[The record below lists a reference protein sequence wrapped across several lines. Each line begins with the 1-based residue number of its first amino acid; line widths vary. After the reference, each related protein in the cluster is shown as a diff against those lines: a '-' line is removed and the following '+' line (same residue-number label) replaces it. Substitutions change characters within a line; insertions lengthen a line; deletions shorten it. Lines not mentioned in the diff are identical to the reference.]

1 MSEQLEGRDRA
12 RGSGERSEPEPRA
25 ELPPRGTPGRA
36 YAAAHKAAALRAY
49 AASGRGMREWCAKQ
63 GISTATLCAWRRAWS
78 RGGMEALSP
87 QPRPRRR
94 ASGGPHRQYTP
105 EERRAGIEAY
115 QRSGLT
121 QGAFCALW
129 GVSVTTLCRWLKA
142 YRRDGPKGLESPWG
156 GGRRGRKK
164 KPVPEEVRARIVET
178 KTGSPFFGLRRIR
191 DELGR
196 FFGLRVGL
204 HQVRRVVKEEG
215 LETKVVKRRRR
226 GPDKVRRFER
236 SRPGELWQSDITSY
250 VLTRHS
256 QRVYLTVFLDDFSR
270 YVVSWALAVHQR
282 GELVAECLL
291 EGVAR
296 FGKPVDVLTD
306 QGRQYFAWRGKSRFQ
321 KLLIREGIGH
331 VVSRAHHPETLGKCE
346 RLWQTVGRE
355 LWERARPQ
363 DLDEAR
369 RRLGHFFA
377 HYNHF
382 RPHQGIGG
390 LVPAD
395 RLFGAESAA
404 RDALEGRMDRN
415 ALRLALGDP
424 PRHSVFLYGQI
435 GDEQVSVHGERGR
448 LVVQTPGGGRREL
461 AMDELGVK
469 GGDDDGNRASDN
481 SDGRGDREGAGEA
494 PEANALQASAQADRG
509 DAWPVGQCHCGGA
522 GAGTRGNGLDA
533 RVLAGQDLK
542 VGGGGAPGGGAHPG
556 VADEPEGG
564 GGHGLR
570 PVASAALAEGTER
583 DADRSG
589 ERPSGA
595 PQGADAGPQGTG
607 SRQAADRHPEDA
619 ARQRGPGDP
628 DPEAAAEEEG
638 VLQQEEEGEDA
649 VATRPLLRRPRVGRA
664 GGEHDVDPG
673 SIPWWEDAW
682 GAIFDEGERSEER
695 RR

>member
-1 MSEQLEGRDRA
+1 
-12 RGSGERSEPEPRA
+12 
-25 ELPPRGTPGRA
+25 
-36 YAAAHKAAALRAY
+36 
-49 AASGRGMREWCAKQ
+49 MREWCAGQ
-63 GISTATLCAWRRAWS
+63 GISTATLCAWRRAWG
-78 RGGMEALSP
+78 RGGMDALAV
-87 QPRPRRR
+87 RR
-94 ASGGPHRQYTP
+94 APRNPTGRTHRQYTP
-105 EERRAGIEAY
+105 EERRAGVEAY
-115 QRSGLT
+115 LRSGLT

-129 GVSVTTLCRWLKA
+129 GISVTTLARWLKA
-142 YRRDGPKGLESPWG
+142 YRAHGPKGLERPWG
-156 GGRRGRKK
+156 SGRRGRKK

-178 KTGSPFFGLRRIR
+178 KTRSPLFGLRRIR
-191 DELGR
+191 DELAR
-196 FFGLRVGL
+196 FFGMRVGL
-204 HQVRRVVKEEG
+204 HQVRAVVKEEG
-215 LETKVVKRRRR
+215 LSTPVVKRRRR

-282 GELVAECLL
+282 GELVSECLL

-296 FGKPVDVLTD
+296 FGKPTDVLTD

-331 VVSRAHHPETLGKCE
+331 VVSRAHHPQTLGKCE

-382 RPHQGIGG
+382 RPHQGIDG

-404 RDALEGRMDRN
+404 REALEGRMDRN

-424 PRHSVFLYGQI
+424 PRRSVFLYGQV

-448 LVVQTPGGGRREL
+448 LVVQTPGGEPREL
-461 AMDELGVK
+461 GMDALGVE
-469 GGDDDGNRASDN
+469 GGEDDSDRADDRS
-481 SDGRGDREGAGEA
+481 DREGSREA
-494 PEANALQASAQADRG
+494 PTQNALQASPQADRT
-509 DAWPVGQCHCGGA
+509 DAGPLGECHCRAAGEGA
-522 GAGTRGNGLDA
+522 RGDGVDA
-533 RVLAGQDLK
+533 RVLAGQDQQA
-542 VGGGGAPGGGAHPG
+542 GGGGPPGGGAGPRL
-556 VADEPEGG
+556 ADEPEGG
-564 GGHGLR
+564 GGNGLR
-570 PVASAALAEGTER
+570 TAPAAALAEGAACDTER
-583 DADRSG
+583 S
-589 ERPSGA
+589 
-595 PQGADAGPQGTG
+595 G
-607 SRQAADRHPEDA
+607 SRPGGAEEAGGEPREGARGRQATDRHPEDP
-619 ARQRGPGDP
+619 ARQRGPGPADAQAAP
-628 DPEAAAEEEG
+628 AAQDVVVQDEA
-638 VLQQEEEGEDA
+638 QEGEDA

-664 GGEHDVDPG
+664 GGERQVDPD

-682 GAIFDEGERSEER
+682 GDIFDGRERGEER